1 MIDIAIS
8 NDDDGDGVDN
18 AILIARFITVD
29 CTHRCRNH
37 LNMCNPCAQLSEQSA
52 KQKKAN
58 SIRLRKTHQNNK
70 RSNKRNE
77 LLTARIK
84 CTILK
89 LSQSDEMLS
98 AAVSFEDQQI
108 QILQKQQ
115 YLGLDE
121 KHDNNMRT
129 IQNKN
134 IAVLYFQIL

>member
-1 MIDIAIS
+1 LIDIATTKE
-8 NDDDGDGVDN
+8 DDDDGVDN

-58 SIRLRKTHQNNK
+58 SIRLRKTHQNYK
-70 RSNKRNE
+70 RSNKRKE
-77 LLTARIK
+77 LLKARIK

-98 AAVSFEDQQI
+98 AALSFEDQQI
-108 QILQKQQ
+108 QILQKRQ

-129 IQNKN
+129 IQNTN
-134 IAVLYFQIL
+134 TAVFYFKIL

>member
-1 MIDIAIS
+1 MIDIDITK
-8 NDDDGDGVDN
+8 DDDGDGVDN
-18 AILIARFITVD
+18 AILIARFITVH
-29 CTHRCRNH
+29 CTHRCCNH

-52 KQKKAN
+52 KRKKSN
-58 SIRLRKTHQNNK
+58 NIRLRQTHQNNK
-70 RSNKRNE
+70 RCNKRKE

-98 AAVSFEDQQI
+98 ATVSFEDQQI

-121 KHDNNMRT
+121 KHGNNMRT

>member
-1 MIDIAIS
+1 MMAM
-8 NDDDGDGVDN
+8 V
-18 AILIARFITVD
+18 LTMQFFARFITVD
-29 CTHRCRNH
+29 CTHSCRNH

-89 LSQSDEMLS
+89 LSQSDEMLN
-98 AAVSFEDQQI
+98 AALSFEDQTNSNTAKNSN
-108 QILQKQQ
+108 ILAWMKS
-115 YLGLDE
+115 
-121 KHDNNMRT
+121 MT
-129 IQNKN
+129 ITCEPSKT
-134 IAVLYFQIL
+134 

>member
-1 MIDIAIS
+1 
-8 NDDDGDGVDN
+8 
-18 AILIARFITVD
+18 
-29 CTHRCRNH
+29 
-37 LNMCNPCAQLSEQSA
+37 MCNPCAQLSEQSA
-52 KQKKAN
+52 KQKKSN

-115 YLGLDE
+115 YLSLDE

>member
-1 MIDIAIS
+1 LIDIAVTK
-8 NDDDGDGVDN
+8 DDDGDGVDN

-70 RSNKRNE
+70 RSNKRKE

-89 LSQSDEMLS
+89 LSQSDEMQRFHVKINKFKYCKNGNILAWMKS
-98 AAVSFEDQQI
+98 VTITCEPSKHKYSRFSYFE
-108 QILQKQQ
+108 IL
-115 YLGLDE
+115 
-121 KHDNNMRT
+121 
-129 IQNKN
+129 
-134 IAVLYFQIL
+134 

>member
-1 MIDIAIS
+1 MVDIALTKE
-8 NDDDGDGVDN
+8 DDGDGVDN

-29 CTHRCRNH
+29 CTHRCRNP

-58 SIRLRKTHQNNK
+58 SIRLRKTHHQDNK
-70 RSNKRNE
+70 RSNKRKE

-98 AAVSFEDQQI
+98 AALSFEDQQI
-108 QILQKQQ
+108 QILQKRQ

-121 KHDNNMRT
+121 KRDNNMRT
-129 IQNKN
+129 IQT
-134 IAVLYFQIL
+134 QI

>member
-1 MIDIAIS
+1 M
-8 NDDDGDGVDN
+8 
-18 AILIARFITVD
+18 
-29 CTHRCRNH
+29 RNH

-70 RSNKRNE
+70 RSNKRKE
-77 LLTARIK
+77 LLKARIK

-98 AAVSFEDQQI
+98 AALSFEDQQI
-108 QILQKQQ
+108 QILQKRQ

-129 IQNKN
+129 IQT
-134 IAVLYFQIL
+134 QIQPFSTSKYCRNFMAG